1 MKSFNTCENKIL
13 YHLECA
19 LKHTP
24 DHVSSFIAI
33 CGLHLKNKNLLQLEK
48 LFQNASDVCKKDAGF
63 LFIETKFHIL
73 SKEYEKALVSLEN
86 AIQMDPHNP
95 EFYKMALQLDT
106 LSGRPTNRK
115 YLETLID
122 LCPTDGVIHM
132 ELGKILNHPDDFEQ
146 AKLLFEVSIDLLP
159 RQTLPILLLVKHLI
173 KGAKS
178 QEDGTI
184 YYAPDFETS
193 KKLLQKAHQI
203 NPNEL
208 ETIYLLGEIFY
219 LQKEYKPSKENFKL
233 CIKKNF
239 KLGSSHYRLA
249 KIYFAEDDIEETIFH
264 LNAST
269 EFNDHK
275 IDSMIELSDLYVSK
289 SNFTL
294 AKKHCENSLMLTRES
309 IEDLSQYASTL
320 VDQAR
325 FFEARELYQ
334 KIEKRKKDLSKL
346 YFLLY
351 VSLNKGENS
360 CKNAIKLEESIA
372 IDPSNS
378 QANFALSK
386 ICLAQ
391 GDKNKARL
399 LMKTALINQ
408 WDNPDYHAEYG
419 KLEISLG
426 NMEKGSSHLAIAKSF
441 LK

>member
-86 AIQMDPHNP
+86 AIQIDPHNP

-106 LSGRPTNRK
+106 LSGRPTNRQ

-159 RQTLPILLLVKHLI
+159 RQTLPIQLLVKHLI

-289 SNFTL
+289 RNFTL

-351 VSLNKGENS
+351 VSLNKGEDS

-386 ICLAQ
+386 IHLAH
-391 GDKNKARL
+391 GDKNKARS

-441 LK
+441 LN